1 MNKTNLVCGL
11 AVLVAL
17 AACGQR
23 SEPAATPADSKI
35 NAGATVPGAT
45 TGRPAGQADAEDPK
59 TQTNSGRP
67 DAPEDLKP
75 GTDGNPNLPAR

>member
-1 MNKTNLVCGL
+1 MNKTTFAPGL
-11 AVLVAL
+11 AAL
-17 AACGQR
+17 IALCACGQQP
-23 SEPAATPADSKI
+23 EPAAPPADSKV
-35 NAGATVPGAT
+35 NAGASVPGST